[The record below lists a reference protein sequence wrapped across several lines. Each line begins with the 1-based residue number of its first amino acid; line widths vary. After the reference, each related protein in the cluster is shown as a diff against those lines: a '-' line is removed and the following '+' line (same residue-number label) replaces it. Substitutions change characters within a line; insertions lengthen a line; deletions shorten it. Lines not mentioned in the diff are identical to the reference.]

1 LQEFISRKEAGAM
14 KGTNVGG
21 PNGQKITSVEE
32 MYGQFA
38 AEIIVLIPQWRERLS
53 KDPSCLAELEPDVH
67 RAFARGADL
76 IVTGLLSIMLL
87 SPKVEEA
94 GEKTRR
100 GFAYPLARPR
110 ERTVRIRL
118 LGGLLIWATSFYCEP
133 KKGLFRKAHADAQ
146 GLHVELAQFGFT
158 KFESPALQSRIAR
171 QAALCPSL
179 MFAKDELERGG
190 IALDVKT
197 VRRVTHQTGLGML
210 SLRRYELMQWRA
222 GKLPAGHELKGKRV
236 SVQID
241 GGRTRLRGP
250 LQKAEALST
259 PIAATESES
268 NGRSKAKARRTFK
281 AQWREPKLAII
292 FVHDEHGRM
301 VDTFKATVEG
311 TFQGPDAIT
320 ELVAMHLHRL
330 GAAEAESVTFV
341 SDGAPWIWDRI
352 ARICE
357 LAKIDR
363 SRVHEVLDNCH
374 AVHHVSLALVGL
386 GLVDERRHELYR
398 EYRTLVRNG
407 SWRQV
412 VEELKELA
420 SGKPGEDAVM
430 TELTYLR
437 KHGEAGR
444 LSFPHFRRLGIPL
457 GSGAI
462 ESNIRRVINLRLKS
476 NSMYWSE
483 PGAESMLQV
492 RAQVITDRWDS
503 RISQARVHHSKHPL
517 TDWKFESPTMSI
529 KSEGENQEDKKPT
542 NSQAI
547 T

>member
-1 LQEFISRKEAGAM
+1 
-14 KGTNVGG
+14 
-21 PNGQKITSVEE
+21 

-38 AEIIVLIPQWRERLS
+38 AEAVELIPRWRERLAG
-53 KDPSCLAELEPDVH
+53 DPSSLAELEPEVH
-67 RAFARGADL
+67 AAFARGADL
-76 IVTGLLSIMLL
+76 VVAGLIAMVLV
-87 SPKVEEA
+87 SPSLQAA

-100 GFAYPLARPR
+100 GFAYPLARGR

-118 LGGLLIWATSFYCEP
+118 LGGLLIWLSSFYCEP
-133 KKGLFRKAHADAQ
+133 KIGLFRKAHPDAQ
-146 GLHVELAQFGFT
+146 GLYVELAQFGFT
-158 KFESPALQSRIAR
+158 KFESPALQSRVAR

-179 MFAKDELERGG
+179 ALAQDELSRSGVR
-190 IALDVKT
+190 LDVKT
-197 VRRVTHQTGLGML
+197 VRRVTHQTGLGLL
-210 SLRRYELMQWRA
+210 SLRRYELEQWRS
-222 GKLPAGHELKGKRV
+222 GKLPAGEELKGKHV

-241 GGRTRLRGP
+241 GGRTRLRGE
-250 LQKAEALST
+250 LENVDASARQAE
-259 PIAATESES
+259 PPSEEDQ
-268 NGRSKAKARRTFK
+268 GRSKAKPRRTFR

-301 VDTFKATVEG
+301 VESVKATVEG

-330 GAAEAESVTFV
+330 GAAQAESITFV
-341 SDGAPWIWDRI
+341 ADGAPWIWDRI
-352 ARICE
+352 GRIVE
-357 LAKIDR
+357 LAKLDK

-374 AVHHVSLALVGL
+374 AVHHVSLALVAL
-386 GLVDERRHELYR
+386 GLEEHSRHELYR
-398 EYRTLVRNG
+398 QYRTLLRNG

-412 VEELKELA
+412 VDELKELA
-420 SGKPGEDAVM
+420 TGKPGEDEVV

-437 KHGEAGR
+437 KHGHAGR
-444 LSFPHFRRLGIPL
+444 LSYPYFRRLGVPL

-492 RAQVITDRWDS
+492 RAQIITDRWDS
-503 RISQARVHHSKHPL
+503 RMQQARLHHSAHPQ
-517 TDWKFESPTMSI
+517 TDWKFEGQLMAL
-529 KSEGENQEDKKPT
+529 KSEGENQEAEKPT